1 MAGMERMIILTER
14 DELRGI
20 INERERIAI

>member
-1 MAGMERMIILTER
+1 MEGTIVLAER

-20 INERERIAI
+20 INERERFAV

>member
-1 MAGMERMIILTER
+1 MEGMIVLTER

-20 INERERIAI
+20 INERERFAV